1 MNFDIGAFESN
12 KKVQMDFP
20 SEHGWYR
27 GLSRPIMILCGLL
40 WDFLCALRRTFLTG
54 ESPQSALVVGRIQPR
69 PRVSIVRWNL
79 KEGGGKSLV

>member
-1 MNFDIGAFESN
+1 MEKT
-12 KKVQMDFP
+12 KKTGTLVECSVLM
-20 SEHGWYR
+20 
-27 GLSRPIMILCGLL
+27 
-40 WDFLCALRRTFLTG
+40 CALRRTSLTG